1 MSSLIF
7 LLCALNVTKAMLKGY
22 TEYLLFLVLREKKVG
37 KFSLALMV
45 YSTVLLVVPGNF
57 VVYCTVTGLEGFHPR
72 SQAEQCPK

>member
-1 MSSLIF
+1 
-7 LLCALNVTKAMLKGY
+7 MLKGY